1 MCFKIYKE
9 NQMNRTLIRLCG
21 IVCIFAISVVG
32 AFQFSLMG
40 RAASPRMSAE
50 AVSIVGSMEASHLA
64 AVLDDF
70 TNQTGFLTAYEKKDD
85 LSNFLLG
92 CATAGNCPD
101 VAIIP
106 NIGVM
111 KQLVDQGM
119 IQPLDTVIPDFD
131 TYYTATWRALGSDSG
146 VLYGL
151 PLAASSKSM
160 VWFGPQNISTIAL
173 NTPGTWTDLLGLADQ
188 LVTAGDTPFAIGAES
203 DAASGWPLTDIFEN
217 ILVRVAGPEA
227 HRKLVSRELAWTDPL
242 VQEAMQRFTDI
253 IGEDDYLVGGQTGP
267 LTIHFFDA
275 LNMVLSEPPE
285 ASMYFGATWAGSVID
300 PGLDPLIDY
309 DYFEFPQIDPQ
320 WGQPIV
326 GGADLVILFN
336 NKPEAQA
343 LLNYLATT
351 AAAEILVASADGL
364 VSPNQGVDLALYA
377 NPITR
382 KVAQEISSAKNFL
395 YDLDDQ
401 LPAELQAYFWS
412 ALLDFLQNQAQ
423 IAQILQG
430 MEDQALEIQGP
441 ILMKVFLPSLA
452 RD

>member
-1 MCFKIYKE
+1 MCIRIYKE
-9 NQMNRTLIRLCG
+9 NQMNRTLVRLG
-21 IVCIFAISVVG
+21 VIVCVFAITVAE
-32 AFQFSLMG
+32 AFQFSPMG
-40 RAASPRMSAE
+40 RAAPPTISSE
-50 AVSIVGSMEASHLA
+50 VVGIVGSMEEPHLT

-70 TNQTGFLTAYEKKDD
+70 TNQTGFLTTYEKKAD

-111 KQLVDQGM
+111 KQLVDDGM
-119 IQPLDTVIPDFD
+119 IQPLDPIIPDFD
-131 TYYTATWRALGSDSG
+131 TYYAATWRALGSAKG

-173 NTPGTWTDLLGLADQ
+173 NTPDTWTDLLGLADQ

-203 DAASGWPLTDIFEN
+203 GAASGWPLTDIFEN
-217 ILVRVAGPEA
+217 ILVRVAGPQA
-227 HRKLVSRELAWTDPL
+227 HRKLVSRELPWTDPL
-242 VQEAMQRFTDI
+242 VHEAMQRFTDVV
-253 IGEDDYLVGGQTGP
+253 GEDDYLVGGQAGP
-267 LTIHFFDA
+267 LTINFMDA
-275 LNMVLSEPPE
+275 LNMVLGEPPE
-285 ASMYFGATWAGSVID
+285 ASMYFGATWAGSVIA

-320 WGQPIV
+320 WGKPIV

-343 LLNYLATT
+343 LLNYLATP
-351 AAAEILVASADGL
+351 AAAEILIANAEGL

-377 NPITR
+377 NPITE
-382 KVAQEISSAKNFL
+382 KVAQQISNAENFL

-412 ALLDFLQNQAQ
+412 ALLDFLQNQGQ

-441 ILMKVFLPSLA
+441 LIMKVFLPSLA